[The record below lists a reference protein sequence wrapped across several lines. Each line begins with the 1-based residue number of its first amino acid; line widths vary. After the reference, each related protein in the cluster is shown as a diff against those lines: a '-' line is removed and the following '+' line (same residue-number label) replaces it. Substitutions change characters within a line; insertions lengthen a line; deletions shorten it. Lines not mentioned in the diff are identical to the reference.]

1 MHSLWNN
8 KVKLLGRCIDLAK
21 AYKQWAVAPDQLWAS
36 VIPSWDPVKLKP
48 ALFIQHTL
56 PFGAGAAVLHFDRLS
71 RLIWVLFITNLR
83 LMCLNFYDDFP
94 MIEPQAT
101 ASLAR
106 TAILGGTFKI
116 TTLCWSVLG
125 VRSSIWPQQI
135 WWRSRFVFNK
145 AGRLE
150 SIKQLVAD
158 LVSQG
163 NITKTQADSLR
174 GKLQYTE
181 RHLFG
186 RIGAGL
192 IRQFNLH
199 IAQRKTG
206 NTNPEL
212 ESNLSS
218 IVDWLSKSEPRR
230 IRPDHDG
237 PPVLILPMA
246 QKEISKG

>member
-36 VIPSWDPVKLKP
+36 VITAWDPVKLKP

-116 TTLCWSVLG
+116 TTLC
-125 VRSSIWPQQI
+125 
-135 WWRSRFVFNK
+135 
-145 AGRLE
+145 
-150 SIKQLVAD
+150 
-158 LVSQG
+158 
-163 NITKTQADSLR
+163 
-174 GKLQYTE
+174 
-181 RHLFG
+181 
-186 RIGAGL
+186 
-192 IRQFNLH
+192 
-199 IAQRKTG
+199 
-206 NTNPEL
+206 
-212 ESNLSS
+212 
-218 IVDWLSKSEPRR
+218 
-230 IRPDHDG
+230 
-237 PPVLILPMA
+237 
-246 QKEISKG
+246 